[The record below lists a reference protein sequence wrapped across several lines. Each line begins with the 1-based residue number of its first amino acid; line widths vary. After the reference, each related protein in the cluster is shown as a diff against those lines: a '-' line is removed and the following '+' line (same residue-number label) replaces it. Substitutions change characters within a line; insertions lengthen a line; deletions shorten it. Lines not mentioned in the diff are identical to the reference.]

1 MNIFSSSANSFSLI
15 RSLPLPTFMF
25 ECVTFLRLW
34 RCLSRFWR
42 FPFLSQF
49 VSRSLRWR
57 ILFKHQFN
65 FQKMLSCQIY
75 TTRYDSHWAER
86 TYAGESSGSNKKN
99 VRHQSCFVRILNSTN
114 LTTWNWEWDNI
125 EQHIIQLKY
134 WGHIYRDSSN
144 VCGIWGIIELSLK
157 IDIERSNDGGRRE
170 RRKKEIIKLS
180 LRAVGEWEWMS

>member
-1 MNIFSSSANSFSLI
+1 MKIEHRQTGWMEKTVVEHESSWKKTWNVKSFLSNWNLMNIFSSSANSFSLI

-65 FQKMLSCQIY
+65 FQKMPSCQIY

-99 VRHQSCFVRILNSTN
+99 VCHQSCFVRILNSTN

-125 EQHIIQLKY
+125 EQHII
-134 WGHIYRDSSN
+134 
-144 VCGIWGIIELSLK
+144 
-157 IDIERSNDGGRRE
+157 
-170 RRKKEIIKLS
+170 
-180 LRAVGEWEWMS
+180 